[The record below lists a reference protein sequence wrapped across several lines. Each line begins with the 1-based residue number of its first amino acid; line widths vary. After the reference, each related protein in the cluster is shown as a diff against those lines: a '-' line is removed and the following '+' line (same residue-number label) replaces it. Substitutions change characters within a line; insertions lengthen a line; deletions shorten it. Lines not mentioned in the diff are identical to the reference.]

1 MTSNVLFANFLPIKT
16 IMKGVMLMSNVLGII
31 IGVIVIVVGLIL
43 MITWWSMFLKGLMA
57 TVPIL
62 LILVGAGALIYF
74 ISEIK
79 SKLDLKKEDTPTETK

>member
-1 MTSNVLFANFLPIKT
+1 
-16 IMKGVMLMSNVLGII
+16 MSNVLGII

-57 TVPIL
+57 TVPLL

-79 SKLDLKKEDTPTETK
+79 SKLGLKKEDTPAETK

>member
-1 MTSNVLFANFLPIKT
+1 
-16 IMKGVMLMSNVLGII
+16 MKGVMLMSNVLGII

>member
-1 MTSNVLFANFLPIKT
+1 
-16 IMKGVMLMSNVLGII
+16 MSNVLGII

-62 LILVGAGALIYF
+62 LILAGAGVLIYF

-79 SKLDLKKEDTPTETK
+79 SKLEAPKEEPPAPEKK

>member
-1 MTSNVLFANFLPIKT
+1 
-16 IMKGVMLMSNVLGII
+16 MSNVLGII

-79 SKLDLKKEDTPTETK
+79 SKLEIGKEEKTTPEQK

>member
-1 MTSNVLFANFLPIKT
+1 
-16 IMKGVMLMSNVLGII
+16 MSNVLGII

-79 SKLDLKKEDTPTETK
+79 SKLDLKKEDTPAEKK

>member
-1 MTSNVLFANFLPIKT
+1 
-16 IMKGVMLMSNVLGII
+16 MKGVMLMSNVLGII

-79 SKLDLKKEDTPTETK
+79 SKLDLKKEDTPPETK

>member
-1 MTSNVLFANFLPIKT
+1 
-16 IMKGVMLMSNVLGII
+16 MSNALGII

-62 LILVGAGALIYF
+62 LILVGLGVLIYY

-79 SKLDLKKEDTPTETK
+79 SKLGLKKEDTPAETK

>member
-1 MTSNVLFANFLPIKT
+1 
-16 IMKGVMLMSNVLGII
+16 MKGVIVMSNVLGII

-79 SKLDLKKEDTPTETK
+79 SKLDLKKEDTPAETK